1 LRTGC
6 KRLRG
11 GKVVVVNGGLIKR
24 DVTAEAT
31 AAGCEVTMVFPEEVI
46 MSRPFTE
53 EIGVQYEAAFEDS
66 RTGACV

>member
-1 LRTGC
+1 M
-6 KRLRG
+6 
-11 GKVVVVNGGLIKR
+11 NGGLIKR